1 MSDYDK
7 AFDMQA
13 YPPNMKPGQRYDIN
27 IKNDSSDTIPAVLVV
42 DSSQRDR
49 AVYENPGRYRFQL
62 IKQYRDVIS
71 MELIQANIPHS
82 FYSINENNNKI
93 TVNDGANVYTA
104 SITPGNY
111 NNIATLIP
119 VIQTGLNNASTAAG
133 STLNFTVAR
142 ANPGGNPVLN
152 KLDISVA
159 AGTFSL
165 VAGQPNNADTIIGL
179 GAVDTA
185 VGASVTMPNCYV
197 MHPYRYLILE
207 IRGMERCD
215 GNSSALMDSF
225 CIIPVDTAADN
236 FGILKNGDTIDN
248 DTFVFHFPEPLPK
261 LADLEITIRTPDGNI
276 CEFNGRDHFFVFE
289 IKSLSRPAKC

>member
-93 TVNDGANVYTA
+93 TVDDGTNIYTA

-111 NNIATLIP
+111 NSITTLMG
-119 VIQTGLNNASTAAG
+119 VIKAGLDAAVTPLTFIVEQANAA
-133 STLNFTVAR
+133 
-142 ANPGGNPVLN
+142 GNPVLN
-152 KLDISVA
+152 KLVIRTT
-159 AGTFSL
+159 AGGNFKL

-179 GAVDTA
+179 GSVDTV
-185 VGASVTMPNCYV
+185 VGTNLTMPNCYV

-215 GNSSALMDSF
+215 GNTTALMDSF

-248 DTFVFHFPEPLPK
+248 DTFVFHYPEPLPK

-289 IKSLSRPAKC
+289 IKSLSRPGKC

>member
-93 TVNDGANVYTA
+93 TVVDDGTNIYTA

-111 NNIATLIP
+111 NNIDTLVP
-119 VIQTGLNNASTAAG
+119 VIQTGLNNASTPL
-133 STLNFTVAR
+133 TFTVEL
-142 ANPGGNPVLN
+142 ANAAGNPVLN
-152 KLDISVA
+152 KLVISA
-159 AGTFSL
+159 TGTFKL
-165 VAGQPNNADTIIGL
+165 LAGQPNNADTIIGL

-185 VGASVTMPNCYV
+185 MGTDVTMPNCYV